1 VQENSAATSG
11 PLTAIMRQE
20 WTTFRTRSQTIA
32 MTAATLFIIVPGL
45 LIAYGMRASCSEG
58 PVEVACPSD
67 PVGPEGQAV
76 SDRFYFV
83 HRPLGENGSITARV
97 TSMTGIITYPPPNHD
112 EIVPGLVPWAKAG
125 IIVKKG
131 LEQGSSYAALMVT
144 GNNGVRMQ
152 YDYTHDIAGSAGG
165 VSSQSPRW
173 LRLTRAGD
181 TITGYESIDGAQW
194 AKIGTARLSGLPR
207 TVEVGLFT
215 ASPGDLTLRRVAL
228 GGSISESRFTQ
239 ATAVFDNI
247 NLEGH
252 ASAVAWSHGSVGD
265 MGHTDWERYHRP
277 PGLVEST
284 GTFTVTGTGDIGPI
298 GTEGGR
304 TVEGTLVGLTIG
316 LTIVIA
322 IAVRYII
329 GSYRPGVTGATPL
342 SGRVLAARAMV
353 IGAVAFA
360 AGLLA
365 AGVTVPLGT
374 TMLEANGNS
383 VLPVSGL
390 TEVRVIVGVAVML
403 AMVAVLALALGAL
416 LRRTWVATL
425 VTISIVILP
434 YILGA
439 LPLLPDDVS
448 KTLLR
453 LTPAAG
459 YAIQQTLSEYP
470 QVVAHYAP
478 STGYFPL
485 AWWTG
490 LAVLCGYTAVLLA
503 LAMLRLRQ
511 PIIASR
517 PRPSWR

>member
-1 VQENSAATSG
+1 MQKDSAATSG
-11 PLTAIMRQE
+11 PLTTLVRQE
-20 WTTFRTRSQTIA
+20 WTTFRTRGRTIA
-32 MTAATLFIIVPGL
+32 MTAATLFIILPGL

-67 PVGPEGQAV
+67 PVGPDGQAV

-125 IIVKKG
+125 VIVKDG

-144 GNNGVRMQ
+144 GSNGVRMQ
-152 YDYTHDIAGSAGG
+152 YDYIHDIAGSAGG
-165 VSSQSPRW
+165 VSSQSPLW
-173 LRLTRAGD
+173 LRLTRSGD
-181 TITGYESIDGAQW
+181 TITGYESIDGARW
-194 AKIGTARLSGLPR
+194 AEVGTVRLIGLPR

-215 ASPGDLTLRRVAL
+215 ASPGDLTLRPVAL
-228 GGSISESRFTQ
+228 GGSISASRFTQ
-239 ATAVFDNI
+239 ATAVFDNV
-247 NLEGH
+247 NLEVD
-252 ASAVAWSHGSVGD
+252 APAVAWSHGSVGQI
-265 MGHTDWERYHRP
+265 GHTDWERYHRP
-277 PGLVEST
+277 PGLVESN

-304 TVEGTLVGLTIG
+304 TMESTLVGLTIG

-322 IAVRYII
+322 IAVGYTAGRE
-329 GSYRPGVTGATPL
+329 GSRMSRATRL
-342 SGRVLAARAMV
+342 SGRMLAARSLV
-353 IGAVAFA
+353 IGAVAFV

-365 AGVTVPLGT
+365 AGVAVLLGMT
-374 TMLEANGNS
+374 ILQANGNS
-383 VLPVSGL
+383 VLPVSGF
-390 TEVRVIVGVAVML
+390 TELRVIVGVAVML
-403 AMVAVLALALGAL
+403 ALVAVLALALGAL
-416 LRRTWVATL
+416 LRRTWVAIL
-425 VTISIVILP
+425 VAISIVILP
-434 YILGA
+434 YVLGA

-448 KTLLR
+448 KALLR

-459 YAIQQTLSEYP
+459 YAIQQTSSEYP

-490 LAVLCGYTAVLLA
+490 LAVLCGYTAVVLA
-503 LAMLRLRQ
+503 LALFR
-511 PIIASR
+511 PITESR
-517 PRPSWR
+517 PRPSPR